1 MNVLAMPPGT
11 LMLRRYDYRRKLPH
25 IQPDRS
31 VFFVTFNTLR
41 RSVLS
46 DAARDMVL
54 GTCIRGDGNRYELH
68 AVVVMPDHVHLA
80 LSPNRD
86 EDGVISIPEIM
97 REIKSISSHRI
108 NRQTGHVGR
117 IWQEE
122 SFDRAMRTA
131 EDLELKIDYMIN
143 NPVRAGLV
151 KSPDLY
157 PWLWVQDLGSVTQ
170 AGLG

>member
-1 MNVLAMPPGT
+1 
-11 LMLRRYDYRRKLPH
+11 MLRRYDYRRKLPH

-54 GTCIRGDGNRYELH
+54 GTCIRGDGSRYELH
-68 AVVVMPDHVHLA
+68 AIVVMPDHVHLA
-80 LSPNRD
+80 LTPNCD
-86 EDGVISIPEIM
+86 NNGMISIPEIM

-108 NRQTGHVGR
+108 NQKTGHVGR
-117 IWQEE
+117 VWQEE

-143 NPVRAGLV
+143 NPFRAGLV
-151 KSPDLY
+151 RSPDLY
-157 PWLWVQDLGSVTQ
+157 PWLWVQDSGCVAGAGS
-170 AGLG
+170 G